1 MTQQAGQHTSD
12 EAAAPGEERIDDIF
26 LTPRVIDRKS
36 FEQYAAS
43 LRQSLEE
50 TTRESDLLA
59 RRAEAS
65 AVILER
71 LERFVGSHSDIFERA
86 SQFIESIDDRQDS
99 TKQLL
104 DKITRQ
110 TESANKA
117 VREIETLV
125 LERGEAF
132 EQRLITLATDAL
144 DRFEKTRDE
153 LSKTAATMRRDLTDR
168 LEQIR
173 ERGEAVIGT
182 LEDRSKDAGET
193 LATLL
198 EEVDTQREMVRADS
212 RDASRKLDE
221 KASELRDEIVAE
233 GSGIKRELDG
243 AARALREAIAA
254 GSAHRDTIER
264 SAELAVSRAKSGVG
278 EQSIELE
285 QLARRAE
292 KLIRDH
298 RETIDAVE
306 SELRARAHSAHE
318 MVDTTIQEKL
328 SAAQRDAG
336 EVCDRLSGAIERA
349 SSVLDESVIGAAIT
363 RAEAA
368 RDEME
373 ETIAGLD
380 SANERA
386 IADSEEARQS
396 LILAAEDIR
405 GRSTQLI
412 GRAEHAVAA
421 AGPVLEQVAAS
432 CERAVSL
439 TDRLEEVGGSLD
451 SRVAEQVGIV
461 MQERSLA
468 MAEQIGVLEDRLERS
483 EERESVLRSVV
494 ESQVADISALHEQIA
509 KLDQRLTESDKSE
522 PTEEPEPL
530 VPVVR
535 AKSPTRKKPAV
546 KKKTAK
552 KAAAKKATS
561 KPATKKK
568 ASTKKAA
575 SKKPTTKKAS
585 SAKGETRAEPT
596 KAVA

>member
-12 EAAAPGEERIDDIF
+12 EPAAAGEERIDEIF

-65 AVILER
+65 AVVLER

-86 SQFIESIDDRQDS
+86 SQFIESIDNRQDS
-99 TKQLL
+99 TNQLL

-125 LERGEAF
+125 RERGEAF

-144 DRFEKTRDE
+144 DRFETTRDE
-153 LSKTAATMRRDLTDR
+153 LSKNAATLRRDLTDR

-198 EEVDTQREMVRADS
+198 EEVDSQREMVRADT

-233 GSGIKRELDG
+233 SSGIKRELDT

-264 SAELAVSRAKSGVG
+264 AAELAVSRAKSGVG

-285 QLARRAE
+285 RLARRAE

-306 SELRARAHSAHE
+306 SELRARALSAHE
-318 MVDTTIQEKL
+318 MVDRTIQEKL

-336 EVCDRLSGAIERA
+336 EVCDRLAAAVERA
-349 SSVLDESVIGAAIT
+349 GSVLDESMIDSAVA

-368 RDEME
+368 KADVA
-373 ETIAGLD
+373 ETVKELD
-380 SANERA
+380 TANERA

-396 LILAAEDIR
+396 LIRSAEDIR

-412 GRAEHAVAA
+412 DRAEHAVAA

-439 TDRLEEVGGSLD
+439 TDRLEEVGGAVD
-451 SRVAEQVGIV
+451 ARIAEQVGIL

-483 EERESVLRSVV
+483 EKRESVLRGVI
-494 ESQVADISALHEQIA
+494 ESQAADISALREQMA
-509 KLDQRLTESDKSE
+509 RLDQRITETAKSE
-522 PTEEPEPL
+522 PAEEPEPL

-535 AKSPTRKKPAV
+535 AKSPTRKKPAA
-546 KKKTAK
+546 KKKAAK
-552 KAAAKKATS
+552 KAAAKKTAS
-561 KPATKKK
+561 KPSTQRKS
-568 ASTKKAA
+568 STKKAA
-575 SKKPTTKKAS
+575 SKKSATNKAAA
-585 SAKGETRAEPT
+585 AKSETRAGST

>member
-1 MTQQAGQHTSD
+1 MTQQAGQHTRD
-12 EAAAPGEERIDDIF
+12 EIVTPGADQIDEIF
-26 LTPRVIDRKS
+26 LTPRVIDRRS

-65 AVILER
+65 AVVLER

-99 TKQLL
+99 TNQLL
-104 DKITRQ
+104 DKITRR

-144 DRFEKTRDE
+144 DRFEQTRDE
-153 LSKTAATMRRDLTDR
+153 ISKNAATMRRDLTDR

-198 EEVDTQREMVRADS
+198 EEVDTQRDLVRVDT

-306 SELRARAHSAHE
+306 SELHARTLSAHE

-328 SAAQRDAG
+328 GAAQRDAS
-336 EVCDRLSGAIERA
+336 EVCDKLSGAVERA
-349 SSVLDESVIGAAIT
+349 GSVLDESVIGAAIA

-368 RDEME
+368 RGEIA
-373 ETIAGLD
+373 ETITSLD

-396 LILAAEDIR
+396 LIRAAEDIR

-421 AGPVLEQVAAS
+421 AGPVLEQVAVS
-432 CERAVSL
+432 CVRAVSL

-451 SRVAEQVGIV
+451 ARVAKQVGIV

-483 EERESVLRSVV
+483 EERESVLRGVIEAQAS
-494 ESQVADISALHEQIA
+494 DISALREQIT
-509 KLDQRLTESDKSE
+509 KLDQRLIEAVKSE
-522 PTEEPEPL
+522 PVEEPEPL
-530 VPVVR
+530 IPVVR
-535 AKSPTRKKPAV
+535 AKSPARKKSAA

-552 KAAAKKATS
+552 KDAAKKATS

-568 ASTKKAA
+568 APSKKAA
-575 SKKPTTKKAS
+575 SKKATTKK
-585 SAKGETRAEPT
+585 PT
-596 KAVA
+596 AAKAVA

>member
-12 EAAAPGEERIDDIF
+12 ETAAPGADQIDEIF

-65 AVILER
+65 AVVLER
-71 LERFVGSHSDIFERA
+71 LERFVGSHGDIFERA

-99 TKQLL
+99 TNQLL
-104 DKITRQ
+104 EKITRQ

-125 LERGEAF
+125 RDRGEAF

-144 DRFEKTRDE
+144 DRFEQTRDE
-153 LSKTAATMRRDLTDR
+153 LAKNAAMLRRDLTDR

-198 EEVDTQREMVRADS
+198 EEVDTQREMVRSDT

-264 SAELAVSRAKSGVG
+264 SAELAVSRARSGVG

-285 QLARRAE
+285 RLATRAE
-292 KLIRDH
+292 KLIREH
-298 RETIDAVE
+298 RQTIDAVE
-306 SELRARAHSAHE
+306 SELRARALSAHE
-318 MVDTTIQEKL
+318 MVDSTIQEKL
-328 SAAQRDAG
+328 SKAQREAG
-336 EVCDRLSGAIERA
+336 EVCDRLGSAIERA
-349 SSVLDESVIGAAIT
+349 GSVLDESVIGAAIA
-363 RAEAA
+363 RAEKVRGEIA
-368 RDEME
+368 

-380 SANERA
+380 SANEQA

-396 LILAAEDIR
+396 LIRAAEDIR

-451 SRVAEQVGIV
+451 ARVAEQVGIV

-468 MAEQIGVLEDRLERS
+468 MAEQIGVFEDRLKRS
-483 EERESVLRSVV
+483 EERESVLRGVV
-494 ESQVADISALHEQIA
+494 ESQAADISALREQIA
-509 KLDQRLTESDKSE
+509 LLDQRLTESDKSE
-522 PTEEPEPL
+522 QPEEPEPL

-535 AKSPTRKKPAV
+535 ATSPTRR
-546 KKKTAK
+546 
-552 KAAAKKATS
+552 

-568 ASTKKAA
+568 AAKKAATKKTTSKPVTKKKASSKKAA
-575 SKKPTTKKAS
+575 SKKATTKKA
-585 SAKGETRAEPT
+585 AVT